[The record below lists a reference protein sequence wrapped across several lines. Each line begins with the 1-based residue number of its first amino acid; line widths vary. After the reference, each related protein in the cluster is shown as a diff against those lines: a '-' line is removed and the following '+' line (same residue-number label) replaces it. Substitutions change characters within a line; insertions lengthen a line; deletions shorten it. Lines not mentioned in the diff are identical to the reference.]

1 MLRRVPDNE
10 HGMAS
15 EPTFDDRDEDPHDL
29 KRFVQAQAGSY
40 PRALSEIENG
50 RKESHWMWYIFP
62 QFEGLG
68 YSEMARRYSIRSV
81 AEANAY
87 LEHPIL
93 GPRLHA
99 CCEAALA
106 VEGRSAHAIFGSPD
120 DLKLNSCATL
130 FARVSP
136 DGSIFHRLLDKYFEG
151 TPDDKTLR
159 LMEAGGEGA

>member
-15 EPTFDDRDEDPHDL
+15 EPTVDDRDKDPHDL

-62 QFEGLG
+62 QFQGLG
-68 YSEMARRYSIRSV
+68 HSETARRYSIRSV
-81 AEANAY
+81 AEAVAY
-87 LEHPIL
+87 MEHPIL
-93 GPRLHA
+93 GPRLRE
-99 CCEAALA
+99 CFEALLAL
-106 VEGRSAHAIFGSPD
+106 EGRSAHEIFGSPD

-130 FARVSP
+130 FAHVSEP
-136 DGSIFHRLLDKYFEG
+136 GSVFGSVLDRYFDGA
-151 TPDDKTLR
+151 PDDKTLK
-159 LMEAGGEGA
+159 LMAAAGDGA